1 MGLGGYL
8 TWTAVAEEIKKRMG
22 DVSFLPVE
30 QHGNLLK
37 FVDSEIFKHNKNFLN
52 SFCPTDTALPLI
64 LNNPAANYC
73 KKDTQEKAYHRTDAH
88 IIEQCCEVYGIKNPV
103 LKCYLDFTEQENI
116 EIQNIVDTHVGNKEF
131 ITIEPYS
138 KDNYTV
144 NRVYSFEKWQL
155 IVDELSKDYIFVQVG
170 NKGKTLNNVIDL
182 TGKTSFLQA
191 TGIIGKSKLFM
202 SAEGGLVH
210 AATAV
215 NTKSLVILTG
225 YQSQK
230 MVAYPQNTNINISNH
245 GPCGLKKL
253 CVECK
258 QDVEKHDWQEV
269 VRKARESL

>member
-1 MGLGGYL
+1 MGLGGHL
-8 TWTAVAEEIKKRMG
+8 TWTAVAEEIKKRVG
-22 DVSFLPVE
+22 DIKFIPVE

-37 FVDSEIFKHNKNFLN
+37 FVDSEIFKHNKNFL
-52 SFCPTDTALPLI
+52 SAFQPADSAFPLI

-88 IIEQCCEVYGIKNPV
+88 IIEQCCEVYGIKNPA
-103 LKCYLDFTEQENI
+103 LRCYLNFTNQENAK
-116 EIQNIVDTHVGNKEF
+116 IQNIIDLNIGQKDF

-144 NRVYSFEKWQL
+144 NRVYSFEKWQA
-155 IVDELSKDYIFVQVG
+155 IVDELSKDFLFVQVG
-170 NKGKTLNNVIDL
+170 NAGKTLKNTIDL

-191 TGIIGKSKLFM
+191 VGIIGKSRLFM

-215 NTKSLVILTG
+215 DTKSLVIITG
-225 YQSQK
+225 YQSEK
-230 MVAYPQNTNINISNH
+230 MVAYPQNINVNISNH

-253 CVECK
+253 CFDC
-258 QDVEKHDWQEV
+258 QLDVEKHDWKDIV
-269 VRKARESL
+269 KKVRENL